1 MYCTFIKIECIVYL
15 FEYLVDLGNNGEPMG
30 LIYPNTFWNDSIIY
44 DEYCYLL
51 AIYIFFILE
60 FLAPVAMHRHSTTTT
75 YIVLAFMLQN
85 KYYEINY
92 VIYFYIK
99 SIWRHKC

>member
-51 AIYIFFILE
+51 AIYIFLYLNF
-60 FLAPVAMHRHSTTTT
+60 
-75 YIVLAFMLQN
+75 
-85 KYYEINY
+85 
-92 VIYFYIK
+92 
-99 SIWRHKC
+99 